1 MLLVKM
7 TCERMLIMFEAG
19 WLIGTYAFS
28 HALVC
33 KFGIFHDLFIFID
46 CTRSDFK
53 HQKGGLW
60 GEKTKRTSIECLL
73 VF

>member
-1 MLLVKM
+1 
-7 TCERMLIMFEAG
+7 MLIMFEAG
-19 WLIGTYAFS
+19 WLIGTQEFS

-60 GEKTKRTSIECLL
+60 GEKPRELALSAYWCFNI
-73 VF
+73 